1 MDAILTRVPCTDQ
14 GTFGTFVLEDGT
26 SFFSLELSWKNNNH
40 GSSSIPPGVY
50 NCHWIHSPKH
60 GECYQ
65 VMNVP
70 NRDMIEIHSAN
81 YAGDAD
87 KGYISQL
94 LGCIA
99 LGMSIGILDGQ
110 LAVLNSKGA
119 IRTFETKQE
128 EKDFQ
133 LTIREKT

>member
-1 MDAILTRVPCTDQ
+1 MNVVLTRAPSTDQ
-14 GTFGTFVLEDGT
+14 GTLGMFVLEDGT
-26 SFFSLELSWKNNNH
+26 TYHSMELPWRDNQNGLSC
-40 GSSSIPPGVY
+40 IPPGEY
-50 NCHWIHSPKH
+50 TCHWILSPKH

-65 VMNVP
+65 VMNVL

-81 YAGDAD
+81 FAGDVN

-99 LGMSIGILDGQ
+99 LGMTIGILNGQ

-119 IRTFETKQE
+119 IAAFEAKQA
-128 EKDFQ
+128 KQDFQ
-133 LTIREKT
+133 LTIRERT

>member
-1 MDAILTRVPCTDQ
+1 MNAILIRVPSTDQ

-26 SFFSLELSWKNNNH
+26 SYFSLELPWRNNDH
-40 GSSSIPPGVY
+40 GLSSIPPGVY
-50 NCHWIHSPKH
+50 TCHWINSPKH

-70 NRDMIEIHSAN
+70 DRDMIEIHSAN
-81 YAGDAD
+81 FAGDPN
-87 KGYISQL
+87 KGLISQL

-99 LGMSIGILDGQ
+99 LGMSIGILNGQ

-119 IRTFETKQE
+119 IAAFEAKQA
-128 EKDFQ
+128 KQDFQ

>member
-1 MDAILTRVPCTDQ
+1 MNATLARAPCTDQ
-14 GTFGTFVLEDGT
+14 GTLGEFSLEDGT
-26 SFFSLELSWKNNNH
+26 RFYSIELPWRNNDH
-40 GSSSIPPGVY
+40 GTSSIPPGVY
-50 NCHWIHSPKH
+50 NCHWINSPKH

-65 VMNVP
+65 VMNVL

-81 YAGDAD
+81 FAGDAS
-87 KGYISQL
+87 KGFISQL

-99 LGMSIGILDGQ
+99 LGMSIGILNGQ

-119 IRTFETKQE
+119 IASFETKQE
-128 EKDFQ
+128 KKDFQ

>member
-1 MDAILTRVPCTDQ
+1 MNVTLTRAPCTDQ
-14 GTFGTFVLEDGT
+14 GTFGTFVLDDHT
-26 SFFSLELSWKNNNH
+26 TFFSLELPWKNNDH
-40 GSSSIPPGVY
+40 GASSIPPGVY
-50 NCHWIHSPKH
+50 NCHWIYSPKH

-81 YAGDAD
+81 FAGDVN
-87 KGYISQL
+87 KGYVSQL

-99 LGMSIGILDGQ
+99 LGMSIGILNGQ

-119 IRTFETKQE
+119 ISVFELTQNKQ
-128 EKDFQ
+128 DFQ